1 MSLEEIYSQPFKFE
15 KSKREGIMRDY
26 STTENKDK
34 YKPFSYLWQC
44 FAWAAILGFI
54 NKKREP
60 LIPPIAD
67 KPFDLNTMK
76 NNGGET
82 IAKALTILAISKSK
96 KGIEILKS
104 PDEFRILIEEYAN
117 GGFNYIEKLI
127 ANEQFDFNSHEKFL
141 LEIQERKP

>member
-1 MSLEEIYSQPFKFE
+1 MNIETIYSQSFKFE

-54 NKKREP
+54 NDKREP
-60 LIPPIAD
+60 LLPPIAD
-67 KPFDLNTMK
+67 RPFDLSTMK

-82 IAKALTILAISKSK
+82 IAKALIVLAISKAEN
-96 KGIEILKS
+96 GIEILKT
-104 PDEFRILIEEYAN
+104 PEELRLLIEEYAN
-117 GGFNYIEKLI
+117 GGFNHIQKLI
-127 ANEQFDFNSHEKFL
+127 ANNQYDFNSHEKFI
-141 LEIQERKP
+141 LEIQNRKS

>member
-1 MSLEEIYSQPFKFE
+1 MNLESIYNQSFKFE

-44 FAWAAILGFI
+44 FAWAAFIGFI
-54 NKKREP
+54 NNKRDP

-67 KPFDLNTMK
+67 RPFELNTMK

-82 IAKALTILAISKSK
+82 VAKALITLAIAKSEN
-96 KGIEILKS
+96 GVEILKS
-104 PDEFRILIEEYAN
+104 PEDLRSLIEEYAN
-117 GGFNYIEKLI
+117 GGFNHIQKLI
-127 ANEQFDFNSHEKFL
+127 SNGQYDFNSHEKFI
-141 LEIQERKP
+141 LEIQSRKP